1 MGLLSGL
8 TKAFDNYGDDILR
21 SIGKQMGSKLDDGA
35 VATSL
40 WKSIGNKIDDGISGS
55 QIRDSL
61 KNAAFSAIDAGD
73 DDAARAIMSNMPVAA
88 HSSSHFDDIL
98 SDKVGSYFQLTPA
111 NNITP
116 PFGDLADNRTFTTLI
131 DPEMA
136 VKQPTDQYTK
146 LISPMDTG
154 FNTGRGKTLQQW
166 SDDLAKEINGIADST
181 EIGNRNLLRDY
192 VYQKQ
197 GKLFD
202 IGGDDISYN
211 ELALPR
217 SQAREALQ
225 KEFMDVG
232 TGDYTQDALNR
243 GKMISQYA
251 LEKVNNSKNRS
262 KAFDQ
267 IFLTGAPIVGGGA
280 ILASLLANSDGNNN
294 QPI

>member
-1 MGLLSGL
+1 MGFLNTL
-8 TKAFDNYGDDILR
+8 TKAFNNYGDDVLR
-21 SIGKQMGSKLDDGA
+21 SMGKQIGGKLDDA
-35 VATSL
+35 AIATGL
-40 WKSIGNKIDDGISGS
+40 WKSVGNKIDDGISGS

-61 KNAAFSAIDAGD
+61 KNAVFSAIDAGD
-73 DDAARAIMSNMPVAA
+73 DDAARAIMSNMPVVA
-88 HSSSHFDDIL
+88 HSSPYFDDIL

-116 PFGDLADNRTFTTLI
+116 FGNLADNRTFTTLI

-136 VKQPTDQYTK
+136 VKKSTDKYTK

-154 FNTGRGKTLQQW
+154 FGTGRGKTLQQW
-166 SDDLAKEINGIADST
+166 SDDLAKEINGIANST

-217 SQAREALQ
+217 SQARQALQ

-232 TGDYTQDALNR
+232 TGNYTQDALER

-251 LEKVNNSKNRS
+251 LEKLGKSKNRS
-262 KAFDQ
+262 KTFDQ
-267 IFLTGAPIVGGGA
+267 IFLTGAPILGGGA
-280 ILASLLANSDGNNN
+280 ILASLLSSGENPN

>member
-8 TKAFDNYGDDILR
+8 TKAFNNYGDDILR
-21 SIGKQMGSKLDDGA
+21 SIGKQMGGKLDDGA

-40 WKSIGNKIDDGISGS
+40 WKNIGNKIDDGISGS

-73 DDAARAIMSNMPVAA
+73 DDAARAIMSNMPVVA
-88 HSSSHFDDIL
+88 HSSPYFDDIFA
-98 SDKVGSYFQLTPA
+98 DKVGSYFQLTPA

-116 PFGDLADNRTFTTLI
+116 FGNLVDNRTFTTLI

-136 VKQPTDQYTK
+136 VKKPTDQYTK
-146 LISPMDTG
+146 LISPMDTS
-154 FNTGRGKTLQQW
+154 FSTGRGKTLQQW
-166 SDDLAKEINGIADST
+166 SDDLSKEINGIANST

-192 VYQKQ
+192 VYQRQ

-202 IGGDDISYN
+202 ISGDDTSYN

-225 KEFMDVG
+225 KEFMDVVA
-232 TGDYTQDALNR
+232 GDYTQDALNR
-243 GKMISQYA
+243 GEMISQYA
-251 LEKVNNSKNRS
+251 LEKMNNSKNRS

-280 ILASLLANSDGNNN
+280 ILASLLASGDGDNN

>member
-8 TKAFDNYGDDILR
+8 TKAFNNYGDDILR
-21 SIGKQMGSKLDDGA
+21 SIGKQMGGKLDDGA

-40 WKSIGNKIDDGISGS
+40 WKNIGNKIDDGISGS

-73 DDAARAIMSNMPVAA
+73 DDAARAIMSNMPVVA
-88 HSSSHFDDIL
+88 HSSPYFDDIFA
-98 SDKVGSYFQLTPA
+98 DKVGSYFQLTPA

-116 PFGDLADNRTFTTLI
+116 FGNLVDNRTFTTLI

-136 VKQPTDQYTK
+136 VKKPTDQYTK
-146 LISPMDTG
+146 LISPMDTS
-154 FNTGRGKTLQQW
+154 FSTGRGKTLQQW
-166 SDDLAKEINGIADST
+166 SDDLSKEINGIANST

-192 VYQKQ
+192 VYQRQ

-202 IGGDDISYN
+202 ISGDDTSYN

-225 KEFMDVG
+225 KEFMDVVA
-232 TGDYTQDALNR
+232 GDYTQDALNR
-243 GKMISQYA
+243 GEMISQYA
-251 LEKVNNSKNRS
+251 LEKMGNSKNRS

-280 ILASLLANSDGNNN
+280 ILASLLASGDGDNN

>member
-8 TKAFDNYGDDILR
+8 TKAFNNYGDDILR
-21 SIGKQMGSKLDDGA
+21 SIGKQMGGKLDDGA

-40 WKSIGNKIDDGISGS
+40 WKNIGNKIDDGISGS

-73 DDAARAIMSNMPVAA
+73 DDAARAIMSNMPVVA
-88 HSSSHFDDIL
+88 HSSPYFDDIFA
-98 SDKVGSYFQLTPA
+98 DKVGSYFQLTPA

-116 PFGDLADNRTFTTLI
+116 FGNLVDNRTFTTLI

-136 VKQPTDQYTK
+136 VKKPTDQYTK
-146 LISPMDTG
+146 LISPMDTS
-154 FNTGRGKTLQQW
+154 FSTGRGKTLQQW
-166 SDDLAKEINGIADST
+166 SDDLSKEINGIANST

-192 VYQKQ
+192 VYQRQ

-202 IGGDDISYN
+202 ISGDDTSYN

-225 KEFMDVG
+225 KEFMDVVA
-232 TGDYTQDALNR
+232 GDYTQDALNR
-243 GKMISQYA
+243 GEMISQYA
-251 LEKVNNSKNRS
+251 LEKMNNSKNRS

-280 ILASLLANSDGNNN
+280 ILASLLANGDGDNN
-294 QPI
+294 QAI

>member
-8 TKAFDNYGDDILR
+8 TKAFNNYGDDILR
-21 SIGKQMGSKLDDGA
+21 SIGKQMGGKLDDGA

-40 WKSIGNKIDDGISGS
+40 WKNIGNKIDDGISGS

-73 DDAARAIMSNMPVAA
+73 DDAARAIMSNMPVVA
-88 HSSSHFDDIL
+88 HSSPYFDDIFA
-98 SDKVGSYFQLTPA
+98 DKVGSYFQLTPA

-116 PFGDLADNRTFTTLI
+116 FGNLVDNRTFTTLI

-136 VKQPTDQYTK
+136 VKKPTDQYTK
-146 LISPMDTG
+146 LISPMDTS
-154 FNTGRGKTLQQW
+154 FSTGRGKTLQQW
-166 SDDLAKEINGIADST
+166 SDDLSKEINGIANST

-192 VYQKQ
+192 VYQRQ

-202 IGGDDISYN
+202 ISGDDTSYN

-225 KEFMDVG
+225 KEFMDVVS
-232 TGDYTQDALNR
+232 GDYTQDALNR
-243 GKMISQYA
+243 GEMISQYA
-251 LEKVNNSKNRS
+251 LEKMGNSKNRS

-280 ILASLLANSDGNNN
+280 ILASLLASGDGDNN